1 MCWYR
6 DRCVRCA
13 YVQLD
18 STRASGILILY
29 FYPETN
35 NGMISCGDSSG
46 PSSIVE
52 YPPSLRHGV
61 IPHRRSS
68 ASLSLLCFS
77 LQVFYSSEFQ
87 PRVQPYDIVFYLLQL
102 GPTFSWFEWE
112 TCLENHCT
120 SLRSFCLFCAS
131 KVIFR
136 KVWRK
141 SKTRRRRRRENF
153 AVLAWG
159 RGGVNQNLKNRTI
172 PNGAGGGRWREFFG
186 RISERNTWM
195 TPKLYQKFF
204 RL

>member
-13 YVQLD
+13 YFQLD
-18 STRASGILILY
+18 STRASVILILY

-52 YPPSLRHGV
+52 YPPSLRNGV

-68 ASLSLLCFS
+68 VSLSLLCFS
-77 LQVFYSSEFQ
+77 LQVFYSSEFK
-87 PRVQPYDIVFYLLQL
+87 PRVQPYDIVFYLLHL
-102 GPTFSWFEWE
+102 GLAFSWFEWE

-120 SLRSFCLFCAS
+120 SLRSFCAS

-136 KVWRK
+136 KVWGK

-153 AVLAWG
+153 L
-159 RGGVNQNLKNRTI
+159 
-172 PNGAGGGRWREFFG
+172 
-186 RISERNTWM
+186 RI
-195 TPKLYQKFF
+195 
-204 RL
+204 

>member
-13 YVQLD
+13 YFQLD

-52 YPPSLRHGV
+52 YPPSLRNGV

-68 ASLSLLCFS
+68 VSLSLLCFS
-77 LQVFYSSEFQ
+77 LQVFYSSEFK
-87 PRVQPYDIVFYLLQL
+87 PRVQPYDIVFYLLHL
-102 GPTFSWFEWE
+102 GLAFSWFEWE

-136 KVWRK
+136 KVWGK

-153 AVLAWG
+153 AVLAWR
-159 RGGVNQNLKNRTI
+159 RGGVQSKFEK
-172 PNGAGGGRWREFFG
+172 GGGWREFFG

-195 TPKLYQKFF
+195 TP
-204 RL
+204 

>member
-29 FYPETN
+29 FYPEIN

-77 LQVFYSSEFQ
+77 LQVFYSSEFK
-87 PRVQPYDIVFYLLQL
+87 PRVQPYDIVFFLLHL
-102 GPTFSWFEWE
+102 GPAFSWFEWE
-112 TCLENHCT
+112 TCLENHFT
-120 SLRSFCLFCAS
+120 SQWSFCLFCAS

-136 KVWRK
+136 KVWGK
-141 SKTRRRRRRENF
+141 SKTCRRRRREIF

-159 RGGVNQNLKNRTI
+159 RGG
-172 PNGAGGGRWREFFG
+172 
-186 RISERNTWM
+186 
-195 TPKLYQKFF
+195 
-204 RL
+204 

>member
-29 FYPETN
+29 FYSETN
-35 NGMISCGDSSG
+35 NGIISCGDSSG

-77 LQVFYSSEFQ
+77 LQVFYSSEFK
-87 PRVQPYDIVFYLLQL
+87 PRVQPYDIVFYLLHL
-102 GPTFSWFEWE
+102 GPAFSWFEWE

-120 SLRSFCLFCAS
+120 SLRSFCLFLRIENHIQESVRQIQNSPPKAA
-131 KVIFR
+131 
-136 KVWRK
+136 
-141 SKTRRRRRRENF
+141 RRFCGFSMGE
-153 AVLAWG
+153 G
-159 RGGVNQNLKNRTI
+159 R
-172 PNGAGGGRWREFFG
+172 
-186 RISERNTWM
+186 
-195 TPKLYQKFF
+195 
-204 RL
+204 